1 MGGLSP
7 TAFALLTMHPHSRDV
22 SQFAWRALRGYP
34 TRTILMLIAMAVG
47 VAAVVILTSLGEGA
61 RRYVTNEFASLG
73 TNLIIVIPGRS
84 ETAGINPSTMMGET
98 PRDLTLN
105 DALALTRNYNVRRIA
120 PINVGSADVSW
131 QSKKR
136 EVAIIGTNHEMLA
149 IRHWELAQ
157 GKFLP
162 TTDLERA
169 TPVCII
175 GSKIRAELFGPQ
187 RALGE
192 WLRIGDRRFRVIGVM
207 GSEGRSIGVDVED
220 TIMIPV
226 ASAQQLFNTPSLFRI
241 LVEAKSR
248 DAIEAVKQYVIDTLR
263 ERHQGEED
271 VTVITQDA
279 VLATFDRILGA
290 LTYAVGGIAAI
301 SLIVAGILIMNVM
314 LVAVSQ
320 RTAEIGL
327 LKALG
332 AAQRQILVLILAE
345 ALLLSALGATLGLII
360 GQLGSLVIRH
370 VFPIFPAYAPL
381 WAIATAMLVALVTG
395 LLFSILPARRAARLD
410 PVLALAGK

>member
-1 MGGLSP
+1 
-7 TAFALLTMHPHSRDV
+7 MHPHSRDV
-22 SQFAWRALRGYP
+22 SLFAWRALRGYP
-34 TRTILMLIAMAVG
+34 TRTILMLIAMAIG
-47 VAAVVILTSLGEGA
+47 VAAVIMLTSLGEGA

-73 TNLIIVIPGRS
+73 TNLVIVFPGRS

-98 PRDLTLN
+98 PRDLTLD
-105 DALALTRNYNVRRIA
+105 DALALTRNYAVRRIA

-136 EVAIIGTNHEMLA
+136 EVAIIGTTHEMLA

-162 TTDLERA
+162 ATDLDRA
-169 TPVCII
+169 TPVCVI
-175 GSKIRAELFGPQ
+175 GSKTRAELFGPQ
-187 RALGE
+187 QALGE

-248 DAIEAVKQYVIDTLR
+248 DAIEPVKQFISDTLQK
-263 ERHQGEED
+263 RHQGEKD
-271 VTVITQDA
+271 VTVVTQDA

-332 AAQRQILVLILAE
+332 AAQRQIITLILTE
-345 ALLLSALGATLGLII
+345 AFLLSALGATVGLII
-360 GQLGSLVIRH
+360 GQLGSLVIRQA
-370 VFPIFPAYAPL
+370 FPIFPAYAPA
-381 WAIATAMLVALVTG
+381 WAIATAMLVAMITG
-395 LLFSILPARRAARLD
+395 LLFSILPARHAARLD

>member
-1 MGGLSP
+1 M
-7 TAFALLTMHPHSRDV
+7 ALQSSDI
-22 SQFAWRALRGYP
+22 AWFSWGALKGYP
-34 TRTILMLIAMAVG
+34 TRTILMLIAMAIG

-73 TNLIIVIPGRS
+73 TNLVIVFPGRS

-98 PRDLTLN
+98 PRDLTLD
-105 DALALTRNYNVRRIA
+105 DAQALTRSYGVRRIA

-131 QSKKR
+131 R
-136 EVAIIGTNHEMLA
+136 ERSRETVIIGTSHEMLA
-149 IRHWELAQ
+149 IRHWEIAQ

-162 TTDLERA
+162 PGDLGRA
-169 TPVCII
+169 TPVAVI
-175 GSKIRAELFGPQ
+175 GSTIRNELFGAR

-192 WLRIGDRRFRVIGVM
+192 WIRIGDRRFRVIGIM
-207 GSEGRSIGVDVED
+207 GSEGRSIGVDVQE
-220 TIMIPV
+220 TVLIPV
-226 ASAQQLFNTPSLFRI
+226 ASAQQLFNTYSLFRI

-248 DAIEAVKQYVIDTLR
+248 ASIEPVKQFITDTLQ
-263 ERHQGEED
+263 ERHQGQKD

-290 LTYAVGGIAAI
+290 LTYAVAGIAAI
-301 SLIVAGILIMNVM
+301 SLGVAGILIMNVM

-332 AAQRQILVLILAE
+332 ASPRQILILILAE
-345 ALLLSALGATLGLII
+345 AFLLSLLGAVAGLLL
-360 GQLGSLVIRH
+360 GQIGSLVIRNA
-370 VFPIFPAYAPL
+370 FPILPAYSPP
-381 WAIATAMLVALVTG
+381 WAVISALCVAIVTG
-395 LLFSILPARRAARLD
+395 LVFSLLPARRAARLD
-410 PVLALAGK
+410 AVLALSKR